1 MANQVIGLDVEI
13 KVANALAELRKLSPG
28 ADKEAKAITGSLSKA
43 LKDADREA
51 AKAGKTLAKVGT
63 ASTGATG
70 GIQKALAALGPL
82 GGVLGKVSPAAGSA
96 AASIAGLSS
105 ASTAMGAAGLA
116 ATAATGGLLLV
127 IGGAALAV
135 GGAAAAYYTLGE
147 SLVSAAFD
155 ADKALTALEGF
166 KNIGSDFYPVVPEE
180 ALVAMERLASA
191 SDAVDAIMNSL
202 TVTIGSNT
210 APAIE
215 RMVSTVVGLG
225 LAGMEAFEVWAAGK
239 NLLTEFAQFMTGT
252 LLRAFLPVT
261 DAVRGMGNNL
271 IYMADLLGQS
281 VDPALRAAL
290 KSTDALSDAI
300 TTYAGEALDGA
311 LTGLSDYAVAGGLFI
326 SQTARA
332 TDSLKNKTAATKDDT
347 KAIEGNIEGLTNWTR
362 EIEASVKAIESGS
375 EKLQE
380 SAYNDR
386 LASMSA
392 QDAEA
397 ERYRAKVQGLED
409 TAAEVKAAGGDELKT
424 DLELY
429 AATEA
434 AAEIHN
440 ANVKKFDDKA
450 AADKLAMQKAIAEK
464 GVELALDGLDTVSK
478 AAEEASQREG
488 EQADKLQAQLVAG
501 DSYYTD
507 SQKAELQ
514 KRIAEHRKASIA
526 AFNTAKAARIAE
538 ATITTAMAVV
548 NALNDGL
555 SVGGPAGLILGPVSA
570 AAAGIAGG
578 IQIAAIAAEQP
589 SFHQGYA
596 PDERSARVLTSEAV
610 LSPAA
615 TAALGSGNIAAA
627 NAGIMGGGRQ
637 ASTPVVFRHQTFR
650 PFIKDFLT
658 QPSALS
664 TALNAGKIV
673 GHRARN

>member
-147 SLVSAAFD
+147 SLVTAAFD
-155 ADKALTALEGF
+155 AEKALTALEGF
-166 KNIGSDFYPVVPEE
+166 KNIGSDFYPIVPEE

-225 LAGMEAFEVWAAGK
+225 LAGLEAFEVWAAGK
-239 NLLTEFAQFMTGT
+239 NLLTEFSRFMTGT

-261 DAVRGMGNNL
+261 DAVRGMGNGL

-290 KSTDALSDAI
+290 QSTDALSDAI

-311 LTGLSDYAVAGGLFI
+311 LTSLSDYAVAGGLFI
-326 SQTARA
+326 SQTGRA

-347 KAIEGNIEGLTNWTR
+347 EAIEENIEGLTNWTR
-362 EIEASVKAIESGS
+362 EIEASAKAIESGS
-375 EKLQE
+375 AKLQE

-397 ERYRAKVQGLED
+397 ERYRAKVQGLQD
-409 TAAEVKAAGGDELKT
+409 TANEIKTAGGDELKT

-440 ANVKKFDDKA
+440 ANVK
-450 AADKLAMQKAIAEK
+450 
-464 GVELALDGLDTVSK
+464 
-478 AAEEASQREG
+478 
-488 EQADKLQAQLVAG
+488 
-501 DSYYTD
+501 
-507 SQKAELQ
+507 
-514 KRIAEHRKASIA
+514 
-526 AFNTAKAARIAE
+526 
-538 ATITTAMAVV
+538 
-548 NALNDGL
+548 
-555 SVGGPAGLILGPVSA
+555 
-570 AAAGIAGG
+570 
-578 IQIAAIAAEQP
+578 
-589 SFHQGYA
+589 
-596 PDERSARVLTSEAV
+596 
-610 LSPAA
+610 
-615 TAALGSGNIAAA
+615 
-627 NAGIMGGGRQ
+627 
-637 ASTPVVFRHQTFR
+637 
-650 PFIKDFLT
+650 
-658 QPSALS
+658 
-664 TALNAGKIV
+664 
-673 GHRARN
+673 

>member
-180 ALVAMERLASA
+180 ALASMERLAA
-191 SDAVDAIMNSL
+191 TTDAIDALMNRL
-202 TVTIGSNT
+202 TVTVGSNT

-215 RMVSTVVGLG
+215 RMVDTMIGLG
-225 LAGMEAFEVWAAGK
+225 LAGLETFEVWAAGK
-239 NLLTEFAQFMTGT
+239 NLLTEFANFMVGS
-252 LLRAFLPVT
+252 LFHSFLPVT
-261 DAVRGMGNNL
+261 DAVRAMGNGL
-271 IYMADLLGQS
+271 IFMAEALGQN
-281 VDPALRAAL
+281 VDPAIKL
-290 KSTDALSDAI
+290 ALSSTNAFSTAI
-300 TTYAGEALDGA
+300 VGLASDALDGA
-311 LTGLSDYAVAGGLFI
+311 LTSLDDYAVAGAGFLADTF
-326 SQTARA
+326 
-332 TDSLKNKTAATKDDT
+332 AATESVKKHTKAVKDDT
-347 KAIEGNIEGLTNWTR
+347 EAVEKNIEGLTNWTR
-362 EIEASVKAIESGS
+362 EIEASQKAIESGS
-375 EKLQE
+375 QKLQE

-397 ERYRAKVQGLED
+397 ERYRAKVKGLQD
-409 TAAEVKAAGGDELKT
+409 AANEVKAAGGDEIKT

-434 AAEIHN
+434 AAQIHD
-440 ANVKKFDDKA
+440 AAVKKFDDKA
-450 AADKLAMQKAIAEK
+450 AADKMALQKQVADK

-478 AAEEASQREG
+478 AAEEASQREA

-501 DSYYTD
+501 DAYYTD

-514 KRIAEHRKASIA
+514 KRIAEHRKAA
-526 AFNTAKAARIAE
+526 ATAFGIAKAARIAE